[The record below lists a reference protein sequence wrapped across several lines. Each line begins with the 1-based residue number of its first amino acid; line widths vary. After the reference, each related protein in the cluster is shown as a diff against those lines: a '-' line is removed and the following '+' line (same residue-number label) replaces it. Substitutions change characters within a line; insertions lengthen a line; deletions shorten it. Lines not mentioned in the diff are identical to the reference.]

1 MPVFA
6 ALRAALPEWRKLR
19 ASAWVLDTIEHGVKI
34 DWTEPPPRF
43 RAREYPMGSD
53 DTAFMRQE
61 IARELQEGYIEEVT
75 SPAAISNLV
84 CISSAFVAHTGHK
97 PRAVFDFS
105 HPNDYQD
112 NASCKYETLQE
123 LAQVLRPGD
132 ALLSWDIRDA
142 YHHLTIRPAD
152 RTYLAFR
159 TLGRV
164 FVPVT
169 MPFGLRVAPR
179 TWTKVCRPV
188 VGALRTLGFRI
199 IAYVDD
205 FGGAPPAPPGVA
217 ATPEQAAAAFLLV
230 AALLARLGLL
240 LHPVKG
246 TRDGPTSMQLLGH
259 TVDTA
264 AGLFLLPKERVDK
277 VVALARAL
285 SRHAAA
291 HERWV
296 NFKALR
302 RFCGTAVSTTLS
314 VPPARFHL
322 RSLFTALNFRHPRSG
337 DTRLGAQAV
346 RDLLWWVDLET
357 NAAPG
362 RPIWPGAA
370 TLQLDTD
377 ASGLGWGAVLGG
389 LMEARGYHGSLRS
402 GLHINVLELG
412 AITLALRSFRQSI
425 PPGTIIRLRTDSMVA
440 LGVIKA
446 TSSRSPVLMNEYRQL
461 HDLCAAMDVELRVE
475 HVSSAL
481 NEWADR
487 LSRENDTTDWTLC
500 DATWLALEKEY
511 GPHTIDLF
519 ATDLN
524 ARYRRFFAKRQAP
537 GATGVNALRQ
547 EWTGE
552 NAWANPPFHLMGPV
566 VAKIISSGAAV
577 TLIAP
582 VWRAQAWWARA
593 VEAATEWRLLPPQAG
608 VFTHGSR
615 PTPAP
620 QPFWLTAVFRFAG
633 TRLCATTG
641 TGGSCC
647 SPV

>member
-34 DWTEPPPRF
+34 DWTAPPPRF
-43 RAREYPMGSD
+43 RSREYPMGAE
-53 DTAFMRQE
+53 DTTFMQQE
-61 IARELQEGYIEEVT
+61 IARQLDEGYIEEVT
-75 SPAAISNLV
+75 SPLAISQLV

-97 PRAVFDFS
+97 PRAVFDLS

-188 VGALRTLGFRI
+188 VGALRELGFRI

-264 AGLFLLPKERVDK
+264 AGLFLLPADRVAN
-277 VVALARAL
+277 VVKQARAL
-285 SRHAAA
+285 TRHAIA

-296 NFKALR
+296 NFRALR

-314 VPPARFHL
+314 VPTARFHL
-322 RSLFTALNFRHPRSG
+322 RSLFTALRFRHPRSG

-346 RDLLWWVDLET
+346 RDLLWWVDL
-357 NAAPG
+357 AAHSATG

-370 TLQLDTD
+370 TLLLDTD

-389 LMEARGYHGSLRS
+389 LLEARGYHGSLRS

-412 AITLALRSFRQSI
+412 AITLALRSFRQHI

-446 TSSRSPVLMNEYRQL
+446 TSSRSPVLMNEYREL
-461 HDLCAAMDVELRVE
+461 HDLCATMDVELRVE

-487 LSRENDTTDWTLC
+487 LSRENDSTDWSLRHQ
-500 DATWLALEKEY
+500 TWTELEQEY
-511 GPHTIDLF
+511 GPHSVDLF
-519 ATDLN
+519 ATDVHKRCPRFY
-524 ARYRRFFAKRQAP
+524 ARHACP
-537 GATGVNALRQ
+537 GALGVNALRH
-547 EWTGE
+547 EWAGE
-552 NAWANPPFHLMGPV
+552 NAWANPPFHMMGAV
-566 VAKIISSGAAV
+566 VAKIIASGAAV
-577 TLIAP
+577 TLVAP
-582 VWRAQAWWARA
+582 AWHAQPWWARA
-593 VEAATEWRLLPPQAG
+593 TEAATEWRLLPPAAG

-615 PTPAP
+615 STPAP
-620 QPFWLTAVFRFAG
+620 RPFWRTAVFRFGG
-633 TRLCATTG
+633 TRLCGTTATVG
-641 TGGSCC
+641 PSC
-647 SPV
+647 SPA

>member
-34 DWTEPPPRF
+34 DWTSPPTRF
-43 RAREYPMGSD
+43 RSIEYPMND
-53 DTAFMRQE
+53 EDTSFMRTE
-61 IARELQEGYIEEVT
+61 IARELEEGYILEVT
-75 SPAAISNLV
+75 SPREIAELT
-84 CISSAFVAHTGHK
+84 CISSAFVAHTGQK
-97 PRAVFDFS
+97 LRAVFDLK
-105 HPNDYQD
+105 HPNNFQD
-112 NASCKYETLQE
+112 NATCKYETLQD
-123 LAQVLRPGD
+123 LASTLRPGD

-142 YHHLTIRPAD
+142 YHHLTIRPCD

-188 VGALRTLGFRI
+188 VGALRELGFRI

-205 FGGAPPAPPGVA
+205 FGGAPPAPPGVP

-230 AALLARLGLL
+230 AALLLRLGLL

-246 TRDGPTSMQLLGH
+246 TRDGPTQMQLLGH
-259 TVDTA
+259 TVDTV
-264 AGLFLLPKERVDK
+264 AGIFRLPKTRVDK
-277 VVALARAL
+277 VVGQARAL
-285 SRHAAA
+285 MRHALA

-296 NFKALR
+296 GFRALR

-314 VPPARFHL
+314 VPTARYHL
-322 RSLFTALNFRHPRSG
+322 RSLFTAMQFRHPRSG
-337 DTRLGAQAV
+337 DARLGAQAV
-346 RDLLWWVDLET
+346 KDLAWWTGLEDHSKL
-357 NAAPG
+357 G

-370 TLQLDTD
+370 SLTMDTD
-377 ASGLGWGAVLGG
+377 ASGVGWGAVLGG
-389 LMEARGYHGSLRS
+389 LVEARGYHGTLRS

-412 AITLALRSFRQSI
+412 AITLALRSFRGSI

-440 LGVIKA
+440 LGVINA
-446 TSSRSPVLMNEYRQL
+446 TSSRSPVLMNEYRAL
-461 HDLCAAMDVELRVE
+461 HELCTEMDVELRVE

-487 LSRENDTTDWTLC
+487 LSRENDSTDWTLL
-500 DATWLALEKEY
+500 DATWGALEAEY
-511 GPHTIDLF
+511 GPHTVDLF
-519 ATDLN
+519 ATDIN
-524 ARYRRFFAKRQAP
+524 ARYRRFYTRRAAP
-537 GATGVNALRQ
+537 GALGTNALTYD
-547 EWTGE
+547 WAGE
-552 NAWANPPFHLMGPV
+552 NGWANPPFHLVGPV
-566 VAKIISSGAAV
+566 VSKIISDKATV

-582 VWRAQAWWARA
+582 AWRAQPWWRRA
-593 VEAATEWRLLPPQAG
+593 TEAATEWRLLPPAAG

-615 PTPAP
+615 STPAP
-620 QPFWLTAVFRFAG
+620 TPFWRTAVFRFSGGPA
-633 TRLCATTG
+633 CATTR
-641 TGGSCC
+641 TVGSSS
-647 SPV
+647 SPA